1 MTTKSYYLRHL
12 QNDSMV
18 REHPCRYLVTE
29 ADSALEEWWVDNS
42 DQKVMGTLISE
53 SYADAVEQLKE
64 QYWL

>member
-1 MTTKSYYLRHL
+1 ME
-12 QNDSMV
+12 

-42 DQKVMGTLISE
+42 DQKVMGTVISE